1 MENREIKIILPSNYI
16 LEQTADG
23 IVAAPPPS
31 RIVNEDDD
39 LPTYEHAPP
48 ATDLEAGEPDAQI
61 PEGRIYSRLKS
72 CQVKRQK
79 LNLVLRGLLTLFSI
93 LVILTY
99 IIKSSL
105 DGVLLVIG
113 ILSLIWSFTFL
124 FKMLLGRK
132 DTTIRFLAFVIFVG
146 DTFFVVCWSI
156 LTISYIWYVSLLC
169 LGLVL
174 LYIAQWGLDLA
185 LFFVVCKEARF
196 VRIEE
201 GKKGFEKYTVKFNFG
216 GKESK
221 EDSDHSEIPLN

>member
-1 MENREIKIILPSNYI
+1 MEHREIKIILPSNYI
-16 LEQTADG
+16 LDQTADG
-23 IVAAPPPS
+23 ILAAPPPS

-39 LPTYEHAPP
+39 LPTYEQAPP
-48 ATDLEAGEPDAQI
+48 AADLEAGEPDAQI

-72 CQVKRQK
+72 CQKKRQK
-79 LNLVLRGLLTLFSI
+79 INLVLRGLLTLFSI

-132 DTTIRFLAFVIFVG
+132 DTTLRFLAFMVLFG
-146 DTFFVVCWSI
+146 DTFFIVYWSVI
-156 LTISYIWYVSLLC
+156 LCHHFIWYVSLLS

-196 VRIEE
+196 ALLDMDM
-201 GKKGFEKYTVKFNFG
+201 Y
-216 GKESK
+216 S
-221 EDSDHSEIPLN
+221 L